1 MSIEERYFTADKN
14 YLLKTV
20 QAFSKQ
26 ALVEKWAVEA
36 YNGYMVQE
44 NPLGLEDDFT
54 LSIKN
59 EIPKGAFILED
70 IYDLVAAVYR
80 YKHGDNQLSFLWDGR
95 THMEHYDEEWRT
107 TFLKWISL
115 LCQHKEVYRTVIK
128 AAMADRHTNTDFLAA
143 TIRRFVLKHFNVRVT
158 RSQRLMVLSA

>member
-1 MSIEERYFTADKN
+1 MSIEERYFSADKN

-20 QAFSKQ
+20 QAFSKH
-26 ALVEKWAVEA
+26 LLLEKWANEA
-36 YNGYMVQE
+36 YNGYMCQE

-54 LSIKN
+54 LSIKSDMT
-59 EIPKGAFILED
+59 KGVYILED
-70 IYDLVAAVYR
+70 LYDAIAAVYR

-107 TFLKWISL
+107 TFQNWCTT
-115 LCQHKEVYRTVIK
+115 LCQHKEVYRTIIK
-128 AAMADRHTNTDFLAA
+128 AAMADQKTNTDFLAM
-143 TIRRFVLKHFNVRVT
+143 TMRRFVLKHFNVRLT